1 MDPRYPIGKYEAQP
15 YAEKQKKEWLQDIQF
30 LPALLE
36 QSLENLDEH
45 QLQTPYREGGWT
57 LKQVVHHLADSH
69 INAYVRFKLALTEEN
84 PTIKPYQEALWAQ
97 LDDVERVPVNISV
110 TLLYTLHSRWH
121 AAMLKLDEAGW
132 QRTLVH
138 PQHNRQMSLWQLL
151 GMYAWH
157 GRHHVAHITTLREQK
172 GW

>member
-121 AAMLKLDEAGW
+121 AAMLQLDEAGW